1 MILINFVGNNFPQ
14 KISIG
19 FDNVQGYYDQNG
31 QQTSKVMALNLT
43 KIMTK

>member
-19 FDNVQGYYDQNG
+19 FDNVQGYYNASG
-31 QQTSKVMALNLT
+31 QQTTKIMALNLT